1 VTGAADEAE
10 VAIPALEHV
19 YDCLRRGEQA
29 ALGTDDEGPSKA
41 HHPISVFDKRVPEVL
56 VKWNDPARLALAG
69 GVQEVDGPAN
79 LALGVVGH
87 EPSQSSDFLGPQ
99 ACLDRQKEDEPVSLR
114 VPRAGEIRQHRVDLA
129 LAQRFSLLA

>member
-1 VTGAADEAE
+1 MTGAADEAE

-56 VKWNDPARLALAG
+56 VQGNDPARLSLAG
-69 GVQEVDGPAN
+69 GVQEVDDPAD
-79 LALGVVGH
+79 LTLGVVGH
-87 EPSQSSDFLGPQ
+87 QPIQPRDLLGSEPR
-99 ACLDRQKEDEPVSLR
+99 LD
-114 VPRAGEIRQHRVDLA
+114 
-129 LAQRFSLLA
+129 